1 MKNAC
6 AQPFFF
12 ILAGK
17 ELSWL
22 GTIFSD
28 SVQYKTTSWHQCFI
42 LLFQVFVLFFIFTA
56 FVSLLMHVN
65 RFTTNHLI
73 NCKRVILGQIFIF
86 NCCKC
91 LSYTQNC
98 KSKCLLFS
106 HKGQVKSFV
115 LSFCMLSV
123 VASWSKIDFKGILC
137 FLSFL
142 TSFFACPNVR

>member
-1 MKNAC
+1 MHALT
-6 AQPFFF
+6 PFLKK

-42 LLFQVFVLFFIFTA
+42 LLFQVFVLFFLFTA

-123 VASWSKIDFKGILC
+123 VASWSTLRVYYASFH
-137 FLSFL
+137 FLQVSL
-142 TSFFACPNVR
+142 PVRMSDDN